1 MTNTKTYDGR
11 GLEMEMAINAG
22 RDIINGAID
31 TLQRAV
37 KELQYHL
44 RDFDNDTI
52 DATGKAK
59 RLNWCMTHLT
69 SNVLGNCRL
78 DLMADAQARILRA
91 HDAIKEAR

>member
-1 MTNTKTYDGR
+1 MSKSKTYDGR
-11 GLEMEMAINAG
+11 SLEMEMALEAG
-22 RDIINGAID
+22 RDAINGAID

-37 KELQYHL
+37 KELRYHL
-44 RDFDNDTI
+44 QDFNNDTI

-59 RLNWCMTHLT
+59 RVNWCMTHLT